1 MLKVGKKY
9 LVTGGSGFLGETLV
23 KRLLQQNVKVRV
35 MARDEGKLIM
45 LKEKFPD
52 VEIYTGDISDPFEVA
67 QACVG
72 IQGIFHLAASKHVG
86 LAEKFTR
93 ECVKTNIVGS
103 MHILEQSLK
112 QEFDFVIAISTDK
125 AAQVSGVYG
134 GSKLIMEKLVQQ
146 YESLNP
152 RTQYRIVRYGNVLYS
167 TGSVL
172 CKWKDLLKANKE
184 IVVTEP
190 EATRFFWTVDE
201 AVDLIFECM
210 DKAKDSSPFVP
221 DMKSMKVKDLLE
233 AMVQKYYS
241 HDKAELKI
249 KSIGLQLGEN
259 LHEKILE
266 KGPYSNEVEF
276 FSIDEIKEKI

>member
-184 IVVTEP
+184 VVVTEP

-241 HDKAELKI
+241 HDRTELKI

-276 FSIDEIKEKI
+276 FTINEIKEKI

>member
-1 MLKVGKKY
+1 MLKSGKKY
-9 LVTGGSGFLGETLV
+9 LITGGSGFLGETLV
-23 KRLLQQNVKVRV
+23 GRLLQQNVQVRV
-35 MARDEGKLIM
+35 MARDEGKLIT
-45 LKEKFPD
+45 LKEKFPE
-52 VEIYTGDISDPFEVA
+52 VEIYTGDISDSFEVA

-72 IQGIFHLAASKHVG
+72 IDGVFHLAASKHVG

-112 QEFDFVIAISTDK
+112 QKFDFVIAISTDK

-152 RTQYRIVRYGNVLYS
+152 ETQYRIVRYGNVLYS

-172 CKWKDLLKANKE
+172 CKWKELLKSGKQ
-184 IVVTEP
+184 IIVTEP

-201 AVDLIFECM
+201 AVDLIFDCM
-210 DKAKDSSPFVP
+210 NNAKDSSPFIP
-221 DMKSMKVKDLLE
+221 EMKAMKVKDLLE
-233 AMVQKYYS
+233 AMVQKYYPF
-241 HDKAELKI
+241 DRKDLQI
-249 KSIGLQLGEN
+249 KYIGLQVGEN

-266 KGPYSNEVEF
+266 KGPYSNEVNF
-276 FSIDEIKEKI
+276 FTIEEIKEKI